1 MSDVDI
7 ANAVRKYAPTEL
19 HRMDFIYAGVCQ
31 YSQTWHTLEWVDGRA
46 IAWDPPYDLKFEL
59 ARVRMWERSESQGC
73 WISVQVRIDGS
84 SVSIDRNWNRR
95 IYFGDHAGAPFAPP
109 ASGEVDPT
117 DEMWR
122 NEFVLRKRSPENIP
136 DWLPPRTE
144 PVVVMDYERP
154 LSGAAAQF
162 ANDPATAVWIPRVQ
176 ALVQDGA
183 EGWIGMREG
192 LRDEAG
198 GLDEFR
204 ASGIVDA
211 TFDLLE
217 EQVWDAEGD
226 EAEAGKRVL
235 DNIGPIVMSILEAQY
250 IGH

>member
-1 MSDVDI
+1 V
-7 ANAVRKYAPTEL
+7 
-19 HRMDFIYAGVCQ
+19 
-31 YSQTWHTLEWVDGRA
+31 
-46 IAWDPPYDLKFEL
+46 
-59 ARVRMWERSESQGC
+59 
-73 WISVQVRIDGS
+73 
-84 SVSIDRNWNRR
+84 
-95 IYFGDHAGAPFAPP
+95 
-109 ASGEVDPT
+109 SGEIDPT

-122 NEFVLRKRSPENIP
+122 SEFAIWKRSPEHIP

-154 LSGAAAQF
+154 LTGAAAQF

-176 ALVQDGA
+176 ALVQGGA

-198 GLDEFR
+198 GLDEFK
-204 ASGIVDA
+204 ASGIVDT

-217 EQVWDAEGD
+217 EQVWDAEGA

>member
-1 MSDVDI
+1 M
-7 ANAVRKYAPTEL
+7 
-19 HRMDFIYAGVCQ
+19 
-31 YSQTWHTLEWVDGRA
+31 EWVIPQNLQSALIRKSAQEYEPG
-46 IAWDPPYDLKFEL
+46 I
-59 ARVRMWERSESQGC
+59 GC
-73 WISVQVRIDGS
+73 WLSMSIQVDGS
-84 SVSIDRNWNRR
+84 AVSIDRNWNRR

-122 NEFVLRKRSPENIP
+122 NEFVLRKRSPEHIP

-204 ASGIVDA
+204 ASGIVDT